1 MSYISDN
8 NLEYLNSNI
17 IKFNKNIQ
25 VLKLRFNNQNREY
38 EIEKNSIDD
47 DYVKLFSYIK
57 NIDNDSFDDGL
68 NDGFNK
74 NFSFDKIKIDINNIR
89 NNKTY
94 LERKELKLFRIEK
107 ELKINEK
114 EYDLLIKKKDAL
126 LEEQQKIDDLD
137 IREKCGICY
146 NKQDEFISCGECQKK
161 VCVNCY
167 NNIISCPYCRNEK
180 TFK

>member
-57 NIDNDSFDDGL
+57 NIDNDPFDDGR
-68 NDGFNK
+68 NDGFN
-74 NFSFDKIKIDINNIR
+74 NFKF
-89 NNKTY
+89 
-94 LERKELKLFRIEK
+94 EL
-107 ELKINEK
+107 
-114 EYDLLIKKKDAL
+114 
-126 LEEQQKIDDLD
+126 
-137 IREKCGICY
+137 
-146 NKQDEFISCGECQKK
+146 
-161 VCVNCY
+161 
-167 NNIISCPYCRNEK
+167 
-180 TFK
+180 